1 MYCAAVWHK
10 LAVPLHQKQK
20 NEVMRNTDYNISALG
35 SFLSS
40 DASFQAL
47 KDIIDDLGLEVEEIT
62 SL

>member
-1 MYCAAVWHK
+1 M
-10 LAVPLHQKQK
+10 AVPLHQKTK
-20 NEVMRNTDYNISALG
+20 GTAMKNTDYSSSVNTLG

-47 KDIIDDLGLEVEEIT
+47 KDLIDEFGLEVEAVT